1 MSIEFYGEISEYT
14 KKQTERLK
22 RKYFALWLYILAGLL
37 LVVSVVLSITKGG
50 LAFLVSLVFAVLLGV
65 AGFVF
70 PIMPFGKKIDAPL
83 KVRVTIDGDTVV
95 WTQYLAQKETQ
106 RKKKVQEIKKVLRTK
121 SCYYLIYNDISN
133 AIVCERCLLKR
144 GTFDAFEM
152 CFEGKVVSKR
162 VE

>member
-1 MSIEFYGEISEYT
+1 
-14 KKQTERLK
+14 
-22 RKYFALWLYILAGLL
+22 
-37 LVVSVVLSITKGG
+37 
-50 LAFLVSLVFAVLLGV
+50 
-65 AGFVF
+65 
-70 PIMPFGKKIDAPL
+70 MPFGKKIDAPL